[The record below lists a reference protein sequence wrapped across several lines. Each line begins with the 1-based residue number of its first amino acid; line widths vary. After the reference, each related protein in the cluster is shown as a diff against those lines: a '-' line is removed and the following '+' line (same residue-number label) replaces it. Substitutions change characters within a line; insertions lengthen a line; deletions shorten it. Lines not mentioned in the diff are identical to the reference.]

1 MKDYFS
7 NLPQKI
13 NQNTDIAKTEKTR
26 TVTAVPVSASPAI
39 PLELLDITKET
50 MRCFTDYAK
59 CKEHEKTERKRILAT
74 LKAIELQ
81 ITSQKEAFLTM
92 LDKHYEERNKLYAL
106 AQIVMQKALDENNN
120 EMLLS
125 CWKFILDIYNGNPPI
140 DPTKTFPSLPT
151 KTFD

>member
-13 NQNTDIAKTEKTR
+13 NQNTDIAKTEKTK

-39 PLELLDITKET
+39 PLELVDITQEI

-81 ITSQKEAFLTM
+81 IDFQKEAFLKL
-92 LDKHYEERNKLYAL
+92 LDKHYEERSKLYASFENW
-106 AQIVMQKALDENNN
+106 AQKALMEKDTEVFKICCG
-120 EMLLS
+120 LIS
-125 CWKFILDIYNGNPPI
+125 TIYNSNGPI
-140 DPTKTFPSLPT
+140 DPKKMFPSLPT